1 MKRLNKQ
8 PVILILPVL
17 LLLIALFA
25 TACAPAAAPVQPQ
38 AAANTSSDTEHVA
51 SEASKPA
58 VTEPGP
64 TPEIVHVDRNVGDL
78 STTSTWAV
86 NRGLSE
92 EGKEC
97 IDCHQQEQPGIVN
110 DWKDSRHGHVNVT
123 CIDCHAVA
131 ADSPMA
137 TQHETL
143 VGTDTYISV
152 LVPPSKCAICH
163 PAETDQFNNSGHFRS
178 YRQIIPKD
186 SLHALVNKHE
196 GQNHPEF
203 GNASDETGCMQCHG
217 SEIELGEDNRPLSNT
232 WPNMGMGSIY
242 PDGSTGNCSTCH
254 TRHKFSIA
262 EARRPNACASCHL
275 GPDHPDIEI
284 FENSKHGHIYLTD
297 SEDWIWDSAPDTW
310 EPGDYR
316 APTCATCH
324 MSGIGELSTTHNIT
338 ERLYW
343 NLWAKKSSVRDSTDV
358 MSPLL
363 GDGEEGRAKM
373 KLVCSSCHT
382 SLHTDNF
389 FEQGDRAVQLYN
401 VAYYEPAEAMRAELA
416 EAGLLKENPWTD
428 EFQILYYYLWHH
440 EGRRARQGAMMGG
453 PDYAHWHGFF
463 ELQQDLYALKDIF
476 AKRME
481 TGQIEE

>member
-1 MKRLNKQ
+1 MKHTKKIA
-8 PVILILPVL
+8 ILLAVLGIL
-17 LLLIALFA
+17 LLVAA
-25 TACAPAAAPVQPQ
+25 CRQNQAEPTAENV
-38 AAANTSSDTEHVA
+38 AANPSSETDHVA
-51 SEASKPA
+51 STASQPA
-58 VTEPGP
+58 VIESPA
-64 TPEIVHVDRNVGDL
+64 TPAVVHVDRNVGDL
-78 STTSTWAV
+78 SITSNWTV

-92 EGKEC
+92 VGKEC
-97 IDCHQQEQPGIVN
+97 INCHQDEHPGIVQ

-123 CIDCHAVA
+123 CIDCHEVE

-152 LVPPSKCAICH
+152 LVPPSRCGDCH
-163 PAETDQFNNSGHFRS
+163 PGEVSQFNASGHIRAAT
-178 YRQIIPKD
+178 QIIPKD
-186 SLHALVNKHE
+186 SLHALIQKHE

-203 GNASDETGCMQCHG
+203 GNATNETGCIQCHG
-217 SEIELGEDNRPLSNT
+217 TTIELGDDNRPLSST
-232 WPNMGMGSIY
+232 WPNSGMGNIF
-242 PDGSTGNCSTCH
+242 PDGSIGNCSTCH

-262 EARRPNACASCHL
+262 EARKPAACASCHL

-284 FENSKHGHIYLTD
+284 FENSKHGHIFATEGD
-297 SEDWIWDSAPDTW
+297 DWEWESAPDAW

-324 MSGIGELSTTHNIT
+324 MSGIGELSTTHNIS

-343 NLWAKKSSVRDSTDV
+343 NLWAKRSEVRDSTDV
-358 MSPLL
+358 NSPLL
-363 GDGEEGRAKM
+363 GNGIEGREKM

-401 VAYYEPAEAMRAELA
+401 VAYYDPAEEMRADLA
-416 EAGLLKENPWTD
+416 EKGLLKDNPWTD
-428 EFQILYYYLWHH
+428 EFQITYYHLWHH

-463 ELQQDLYALKDIF
+463 ELQQDLY
-476 AKRME
+476 
-481 TGQIEE
+481 